1 MVDEPVTAPQASP
14 RDERLSELLRPRSLA
29 EYIGQTQVKENLR
42 IFIEAA
48 KQRNEPLEHLL
59 VYGPPGLG
67 KTTLAHIVA
76 KELGVSL
83 RLTSGPAI
91 ARAGDI
97 ASILTA
103 LQPHDVLF
111 IDEIHRLARPVEEL
125 LYPAM
130 EEFALDLML
139 GKGPSAKSLRLD
151 VPPFTLIGATTRAG
165 SLSNPLR
172 DRFGM
177 IHHLS
182 FYSDDEMRQIVERS
196 ARLLGIEVEPAAA
209 IMIAR
214 RARATPRI
222 ANRLIRRLRDFAEV
236 LHEGVVTELVATR
249 GLAAL
254 EIDERGLDELDRRL
268 LSVII
273 EKFAGGPVGLETLA
287 AATSEE
293 SETLADVHEPFLM
306 QQGLLQ
312 RTRQGRSVTVLA
324 YDHLGFARPVV
335 AV

>member
-151 VPPFTLIGATTRAG
+151 MPPFTLIGATTRAG